1 MHRTR
6 KQLVLDGFIA
16 GLLGYAAVVL
26 LFAFVNLASMRGIF
40 ATPEALGRA
49 ILGTTDRAAGPGGAM
64 APILAFNG
72 LHLLVSLALGMLVAF
87 LAEQA
92 ETDHGLA
99 YGLVFTAIA
108 VGGFVPIFFGAIT
121 VEALHAL
128 SWKSAVAGS
137 VAGGLATLG
146 YITWL
151 HRDLVHQLFQ
161 EIEA

>member
-26 LFAFVNLASMRGIF
+26 LFAFVNLASMRGVF

-64 APILAFNG
+64 APVLAFNG

-92 ETDHGLA
+92 EIRPRAGLRPGLHGHRRGRIRADLLRRDHS
-99 YGLVFTAIA
+99 
-108 VGGFVPIFFGAIT
+108 GG
-121 VEALHAL
+121 
-128 SWKSAVAGS
+128 SARPE
-137 VAGGLATLG
+137 LEE
-146 YITWL
+146 
-151 HRDLVHQLFQ
+151 RRRR
-161 EIEA
+161 